1 MNKHL
6 RKSKNV
12 LYVVPAVL
20 LIIMFLY
27 VPALYGF
34 SFSMYK
40 IKYLAVGDFVG
51 LQNYVD
57 ILTDK
62 EIWSALGKSFCFT
75 MSALVSTV
83 ALGLA
88 LALWLNNL
96 TRGFSRLMQT
106 VIMIPWIIS
115 VIVSALLWRWI
126 LADDVGLLP
135 YILKTLF
142 GVKNV
147 YFIEG
152 KQWSMFSLVFVAVWR
167 TLGYAVL
174 LLYAGLKSVPDD
186 VFEAAGMDGANGM
199 QKLVYIRIPLLK
211 TQLLIVMI
219 VLTLSYFN
227 NVELPMSLTGGGPG
241 TATTLISLLLYRE
254 AFTYYNFGTASALA
268 ILLFILNLVLVA
280 LYMKF
285 VGWKYE

>member
-62 EIWSALGKSFCFT
+62 EIWSALGQVLLLT

-167 TLGYAVL
+167 TLDTPCCCCM
-174 LLYAGLKSVPDD
+174 PD
-186 VFEAAGMDGANGM
+186 
-199 QKLVYIRIPLLK
+199 
-211 TQLLIVMI
+211 
-219 VLTLSYFN
+219 
-227 NVELPMSLTGGGPG
+227 
-241 TATTLISLLLYRE
+241 
-254 AFTYYNFGTASALA
+254 
-268 ILLFILNLVLVA
+268 
-280 LYMKF
+280 
-285 VGWKYE
+285 